1 MGKTRNN
8 KVHYQTQKKQVKTN
22 VKKQFDVLLVNN
34 AFKAEAFLEEL
45 RGKKP
50 LFVLTIATTETGKIS
65 GISAAGKYP
74 EFTDYTPPA
83 DAELL
88 QLGKCRSINGVP
100 VTPDGIPTPAL
111 ITMSA
116 LRLADIPMLVCS
128 GGLRVK
134 PQIPF
139 LDVGG
144 NPGRDIRSGN
154 AVDNVQEV
162 IDRAIVAGENLAKA
176 ADYLVIG
183 ESVPGGTT
191 TTLGVLSALG
201 VHGEGK
207 VSSSMPV
214 NPHDLKKE
222 TVQAGL
228 MAAGESFGSLA
239 GNAVRAVACLGDPMM
254 AAFAGLVIGAAGE
267 VPVLMA
273 GGTQMTAVLAV
284 VNALKSDVLCN
295 VAIGTTRWVAK
306 DSSSDICGIV
316 KQIADVPVLAA
327 DLDFGVSRFDGLKAY
342 EIGIVKE
349 GVGAGGASIAAM
361 ASTEGAVTK
370 DMLLLEIERNYALLL
385 GLK

>member
-1 MGKTRNN
+1 
-8 KVHYQTQKKQVKTN
+8 VKQE
-22 VKKQFDVLLVNN
+22 FDVLFAHNE
-34 AFKAEAFLEEL
+34 FKAEAFLDEL

-50 LFVLTIATTETGKIS
+50 LFILTIATTETAKIA

-88 QLGKCRSINGVP
+88 QLGKCKSISGVP

-116 LRLADIPMLVCS
+116 LRLADVPVLVCS

-139 LDVGG
+139 LEVGG

-154 AVDNVQEV
+154 AVDSVQEV
-162 IDRAIVAGENLAKA
+162 IDRAVIAGENLAKA

-183 ESVPGGTT
+183 ESIPGGTT
-191 TTLGVLSALG
+191 TALGVLSAMG
-201 VHGEGK
+201 VHAEGK
-207 VSSSMPV
+207 VSSSMPD
-214 NPHDLKKE
+214 NPHDLKME
-222 TVQAGL
+222 TVKTGL
-228 MAAGESFGSLA
+228 AAAGESFGSLA
-239 GNAVRAVACLGDPMM
+239 NNALRAVTCVGDPMIP
-254 AAFAGLVIGAAGE
+254 AFAGLVIGAAGQ

-284 VNALKSDVLCN
+284 VNALNPDVLCN
-295 VAIGTTRWVAK
+295 VAIGTTRWVVA
-306 DSSSDICGIV
+306 DTSSDIRGIV
-316 KQIADVPVLAA
+316 KEVADVPVLAA
-327 DLDFGVSRFDGLKAY
+327 DLDFGGSRFAGLKAY
-342 EIGIVKE
+342 EKGIVKE
-349 GVGAGGASIAAM
+349 GVGAGGAAIAAM
-361 ASTEGAVTK
+361 AATEGAVTK
-370 DMLLLEIERNYALLL
+370 DMQLREIERNYVSLM